1 MKVSEQILYILKS
14 VDVNQI
20 WGVTSDDLNTFTA
33 ALLNDKDI

>member
-20 WGVTSDDLNTFTA
+20 WGVNTFTA
-33 ALLNDKDI
+33 ALLND